1 VVIANKR
8 LAAGRR
14 LSTVAA
20 AKSRWHVKER
30 KMQLV
35 LKTLAWLNLG
45 SGFALAVASPFIDEL
60 SIPLFALGALLVAQ
74 GTYVIAYTTRVF
86 APFEPFAETGLI
98 IGSTLLGAVGSVV
111 VIQQVVFILN
121 NPQDPEY
128 APMIGAFLSVVLAV
142 VTLSLYAK
150 D

>member
-1 VVIANKR
+1 
-8 LAAGRR
+8 
-14 LSTVAA
+14 
-20 AKSRWHVKER
+20 
-30 KMQLV
+30 MQLV

-45 SGFALAVASPFIDEL
+45 FGFGLAVASPFIDEL

-74 GTYVIAYTTRVF
+74 GAYVIAYSTRVF

-98 IGSTLLGAVGSVV
+98 IGSTLLAAVGSVAF
-111 VIQQVVFILN
+111 IQQIVFIIG

-128 APMIGAFLSVVLAV
+128 GPMTGAFLSAVLAV
-142 VTLSLYAK
+142 VTLALYAK